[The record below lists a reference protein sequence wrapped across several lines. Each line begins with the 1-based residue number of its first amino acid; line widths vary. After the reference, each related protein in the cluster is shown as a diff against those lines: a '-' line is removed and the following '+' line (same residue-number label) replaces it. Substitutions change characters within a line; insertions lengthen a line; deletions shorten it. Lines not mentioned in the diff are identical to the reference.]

1 MKMKTWIAL
10 LLATLLT
17 GCALDPGRIAPP
29 GTTRNFVQP
38 SPPSAADQLL
48 VHVAKVRK
56 LEAREFAAERE
67 IARNQFQQDK
77 NDFNRVKYALML
89 ALTPLT
95 TFPPPASSAQD
106 DVELINLIDP
116 LLAVTAHGSPPV
128 DAEVG
133 ALATLLHG
141 AASDRR
147 KLREQLR
154 ETQMRLVLARKDD
167 SREAEARALRTR
179 VEELETKLNAL
190 KSIDRSVNRRA
201 EESVRK

>member
-1 MKMKTWIAL
+1 MRMKTWIAL
-10 LLATLLT
+10 LLAAMLA
-17 GCALDPGRIAPP
+17 GCALDPGRIEPP
-29 GTTRNFVQP
+29 RETRNFVQP
-38 SPPSAADQLL
+38 SPPSAVDQLL
-48 VHVAKVRK
+48 GYVAKMRK
-56 LEAREFAAERE
+56 LETREFAAERE

-77 NDFNRVKYALML
+77 SDFNRVKYALML
-89 ALTPLT
+89 ALTPVT
-95 TFPPPASSAQD
+95 TFPPPATSAQD
-106 DVELINLIDP
+106 DVELINLIEP
-116 LLAVTAHGSPPV
+116 LLAVSAPGSPSV

-154 ETQMRLVLARKDD
+154 ETQVRLVLARKDD

-201 EESVRK
+201 DESVRK